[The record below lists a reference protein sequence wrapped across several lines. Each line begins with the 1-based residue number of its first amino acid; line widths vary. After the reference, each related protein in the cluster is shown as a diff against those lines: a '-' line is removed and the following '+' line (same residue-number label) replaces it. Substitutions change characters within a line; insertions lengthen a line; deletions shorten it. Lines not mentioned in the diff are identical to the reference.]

1 LVETPEA
8 SPSAGGRSPSFQFS
22 TLPDCGAT
30 GPGRLDSRAQSRNDK
45 RLSTSGRWLRVA
57 LTGSLIVAAYFSAL
71 FLLLLLAEWL
81 LESGRA
87 DHLRYL
93 HLVFLFRQD
102 PSIEEILPYLDLVE
116 GLPRILGFCL
126 GFRPVLNVPLASEV

>member
-1 LVETPEA
+1 MKRPRRRRRQEGDRHRFSSPRCRTVELPVQVDSTRA
-8 SPSAGGRSPSFQFS
+8 HNRGTTGGCPH
-22 TLPDCGAT
+22 LEG
-30 GPGRLDSRAQSRNDK
+30 GYG
-45 RLSTSGRWLRVA
+45 VA

-116 GLPRILGFCL
+116 GLSRILGLCL
-126 GFRPVLNVPLASEV
+126 GFRPVLNVPLAFEV

>member
-1 LVETPEA
+1 
-8 SPSAGGRSPSFQFS
+8 
-22 TLPDCGAT
+22 
-30 GPGRLDSRAQSRNDK
+30 
-45 RLSTSGRWLRVA
+45 VA
-57 LTGSLIVAAYFSAL
+57 LTGGLIVAAYFSAL

-102 PSIEEILPYLDLVE
+102 PSIEEILPYRDLVE
-116 GLPRILGFCL
+116 GLPRILGLCL
-126 GFRPVLNVPLASEV
+126 GFRPVLNVPLAFEV